1 VLYDSPMRDDDGA
14 ASVHGDG
21 HESAGG
27 LAAAVVAAFPFIILN
42 GPNALVLARWLLA
55 ALPALTGYAIARER
69 GNTPVRAFTVT
80 LIVGAAGLAVV
91 AIKSALAH

>member
-1 VLYDSPMRDDDGA
+1 VLYDSPMRDDGGA

-27 LAAAVVAAFPFIILN
+27 EH
-42 GPNALVLARWLLA
+42 

-69 GNTPVRAFTVT
+69 GNTPVRALTVT

>member
-1 VLYDSPMRDDDGA
+1 VLYDSPMRDDGGA

-27 LAAAVVAAFPFIILN
+27 LAAAVVAALPFIILN
-42 GPNALVLARWLLA
+42 GHYALVLARWLLA
-55 ALPALTGYAIARER
+55 ALPALTGYAIRER
-69 GNTPVRAFTVT
+69 GNTPVRALTVT